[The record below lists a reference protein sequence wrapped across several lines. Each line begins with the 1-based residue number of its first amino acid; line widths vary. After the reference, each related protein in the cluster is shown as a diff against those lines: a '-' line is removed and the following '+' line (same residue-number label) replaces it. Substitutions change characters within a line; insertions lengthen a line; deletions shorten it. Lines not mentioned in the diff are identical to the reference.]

1 LLGLGLLSWGLSAQ
15 ALGLGPLQMRSALGE
30 PLRMRIA
37 VSAASMEEVGCVVV
51 KPHGDDL
58 PVPPSIRSQVVTT
71 DRGLFIELTT
81 LQPINDPAL
90 ELIVTA
96 GCAGAISRE
105 YVLLL
110 DPAPL
115 VPAVAEA
122 ETTTGGVSAV
132 ETRPAVPRA
141 PSRPRQ
147 APTARAAAPNTS
159 ASPTP
164 SATSQPTPSA
174 AAPPVR
180 SATRPT
186 PSTAAAVNAKPNPA
200 GQANTAGSTGRG
212 DALRVTAPEPRAA
225 ATPAKANEPDAPLAS
240 TSNLPGTGN
249 AGAGAAAAGAS
260 ASPGSDAAARE
271 QALEKQLQLLSTQV
285 EALREQMRTV
295 SERNRELESKAPKS
309 IYTWLMGALALL
321 ALLIAAWFA
330 WSYRV
335 LQRKSAAR
343 PWFEQTQMG
352 TISPETRPGRREFSP
367 REEALDE
374 PEFTGTDGIEATE
387 MLASD
392 PFGGAAALVRP
403 PVSPPTSPSAPASSP
418 ASSPRPAPPAPSR
431 FPTSAE
437 AEALARARAL
447 AQSAASAPAP
457 IAPPAPPAPPIA
469 PLLAQAPEES
479 HPDEAIESLL
489 GISTVGLQRSNP
501 GSQDASRE
509 TPPAPKPEAG
519 KKDQRP
525 LEAIL
530 DIDLS
535 KTEAVSDL
543 RDSVVDAMNPLD
555 FELPALNLTKTED
568 KGPKEIAAAS
578 PRMIDL
584 RNTSGLDLTP
594 IDPTPAEHASV
605 QFRLTQFAS
614 VVDRAKEMQRSGDP
628 TKAIALLREYVLRD
642 DLSPTMIWLMLFDL
656 YRMAD
661 KKPVYDALA
670 ENFERRYKRPMVPW
684 QEPLAR
690 KTPQSPLA
698 LNQELDLRINSLWG
712 THEGIDLL
720 RDLTCGVDQPDR
732 IVFNAELQRDLLQL
746 AKVFPIDDT
755 E

>member
-1 LLGLGLLSWGLSAQ
+1 
-15 ALGLGPLQMRSALGE
+15 MRSALGE

-58 PVPPSIRSQVVTT
+58 PVPPSIRSQVLTT

-90 ELIVTA
+90 ELVVTA

-110 DPAPL
+110 DPPPL

-122 ETTTGGVSAV
+122 ETTTGGVSAL
-132 ETRPAVPRA
+132 ETKPAVPPA
-141 PSRPRQ
+141 SSRPRPV
-147 APTARAAAPNTS
+147 ASARAAAPNTPAS
-159 ASPTP
+159 APPSSRSQSTP
-164 SATSQPTPSA
+164 PANSA
-174 AAPPVR
+174 AAPAR
-180 SATRPT
+180 SASRPT
-186 PSTAAAVNAKPNPA
+186 QSAAAAVNAKPNPNTA
-200 GQANTAGSTGRG
+200 AQANPAGAAGRG

-225 ATPAKANEPDAPLAS
+225 ATPAKSNEPVAPLAS

-260 ASPGSDAAARE
+260 ASPASDAAARE

-352 TISPETRPGRREFSP
+352 TISPETRSGPLRESIS
-367 REEALDE
+367 REETLDE

-403 PVSPPTSPSAPASSP
+403 PVSPPMSPSAPASSP

-437 AEALARARAL
+437 AEALARARSL
-447 AQSAASAPAP
+447 AQSAASAAAP
-457 IAPPAPPAPPIA
+457 VAPPAPPAPPIA

-489 GISTVGLQRSNP
+489 GISTVALQRSNP
-501 GSQDASRE
+501 GSQDANRE
-509 TPPAPKPEAG
+509 TAPAPKPEAG

-584 RNTSGLDLTP
+584 RNSSGLDLTP
-594 IDPTPAEHASV
+594 TDSTPAEHASV

-684 QEPLAR
+684 KEPLTR